1 MLAVGAYARRGV
13 RHPLA
18 IDLGTS
24 MVRIWAPGLETVVN
38 EPAVV
43 AFGPVPDQRAA
54 GRAAFEVA
62 RRTGA
67 PLIWPV
73 RDGVVDNL
81 AACVYLL
88 RTLVAATG
96 RPADDPSPV
105 VVGVPAT
112 ATLRQLHLIMTAV
125 HHATGGRVS
134 AVEEPLAAALACFP
148 RLDDGDDVV
157 AVDIGQGRT
166 EVIQIADRAVA
177 AAERVDA
184 RGRDL
189 IPAIAET
196 VRRIAPC
203 GSRRPRRL
211 LVTGG
216 GATRP
221 GAATSLAALTGR
233 TVTVPAEARLATLRG
248 LSLLLSTADS
258 HPQSLTSCRRTA

>member
-148 RLDDGDDVV
+148 ASTTATTSSPSISARV
-157 AVDIGQGRT
+157 ARRSFRSPTGRSPPRSGST
-166 EVIQIADRAVA
+166 
-177 AAERVDA
+177 
-184 RGRDL
+184 
-189 IPAIAET
+189 PA
-196 VRRIAPC
+196 
-203 GSRRPRRL
+203 
-211 LVTGG
+211 
-216 GATRP
+216 GAT
-221 GAATSLAALTGR
+221 
-233 TVTVPAEARLATLRG
+233 
-248 LSLLLSTADS
+248 
-258 HPQSLTSCRRTA
+258 